1 MFRRILLI
9 AAAILAI
16 GGVSMASAGA
26 GGNYGGC
33 SATVSD
39 TTPEPGQTVTVS
51 GSGAADG
58 GTVSASVDG
67 TEVGTGTAD
76 AAGAFTFTATIPTT
90 ATGEVSLA
98 VSCGANRGTFPIT
111 LTVVA
116 GSDELPATGSS
127 GTMSLTTI
135 ALGALAVGGLALLG
149 ARKWARSTGSHFQ

>member
-1 MFRRILLI
+1 MLRRILLI

-16 GGVSMASAGA
+16 GVVSSAPAGA

-39 TTPEPGQTVTVS
+39 TTPEPGQTVTVT

-76 AAGAFTFTATIPTT
+76 AAGDFTFEATIP
-90 ATGEVSLA
+90 ADADGEVTLD
-98 VSCGANRGTFPIT
+98 VSCGANRGTFPVV
-111 LTVVA
+111 LTVAA
-116 GSDELPATGSS
+116 GAPTLPATGSS
-127 GTMSLTTI
+127 DTLPLTAI
-135 ALGALAVGGLALLG
+135 ALGALAVGGVVLGG
-149 ARKWARSTGSHFQ
+149 ARLRARSAGDDEL

>member
-1 MFRRILLI
+1 MIRRILLI

-16 GGVSMASAGA
+16 GAMSMTSASA

-39 TTPEPGQTVTVS
+39 TTPEPGQAITVS

-58 GTVSASVDG
+58 GSVSASIG
-67 TEVGTGTAD
+67 TTEVGTGTAD
-76 AAGAFTFTATIPTT
+76 AAGDFTFEATVPSSTTGTAT
-90 ATGEVSLA
+90 LD

-116 GSDELPATGSS
+116 GSTTLPATGTSS
-127 GTMSLTTI
+127 TVPLTAI
-135 ALGALAVGGLALLG
+135 ALGALTVGALVLGG
-149 ARKWARSTGSHFQ
+149 ARLLTRSAGTR